1 MRTGI
6 ANKAYRKLGAALLMA
21 MVALPVVALG
31 PTASQAQG
39 EKSGDAP
46 DRALITRG
54 ELVKKVSNA
63 AGFHED
69 PGVQLFE
76 DVPPSSHHF
85 RYVNRLANRGFIGGY
100 ACGRADEPCVAPN
113 NLPYFR
119 PEVTALRGQ
128 ATKVI
133 SNAAGFEDEVTGQT
147 FADVPPGSTFY
158 VWTERLA
165 ARSIAQGFECG
176 GPGET
181 CIAPANLPYY
191 RPYASLAKRDAFDMI
206 RLAFGGEGVS
216 ADN

>member
-1 MRTGI
+1 VENQ
-6 ANKAYRKLGAALLMA
+6 AKPNRKLGVAMLLAAAVLPAALL
-21 MVALPVVALG
+21 G
-31 PTASQAQG
+31 PLASQAQSETG
-39 EKSGDAP
+39 AEAP

-147 FADVPPGSTFY
+147 FADVSPGSTFY
-158 VWTERLA
+158 VWIERLA
-165 ARSIAQGFECG
+165 ARNIAQGFDCG

-181 CIAPANLPYY
+181 CVAPANLPYY
-191 RPYASLAKRDAFDMI
+191 RPYESLAKRDAFDMV
-206 RLAFGGEGVS
+206 RLAFGGEGEN